1 MTVRPMEA
9 SDIETVAALEKEIF
23 PDPWS
28 EKDVGSIVHSKLSM
42 SFVALSGGELVGYLL
57 GSLIVPEGE
66 ILRIA
71 TAPSHRRRGIASR
84 LLSDVLRRMM
94 PEGLEE
100 VFLEVRESNAAA
112 RALYSDAGFA
122 VCGKRKKYYKDPE
135 EDACLMHLSLG
146 RDHLC

>member
-1 MTVRPMEA
+1 MEP
-9 SDIETVAALEKEIF
+9 SDIETVAALEREIF

-28 EKDVGSIVHSKLSM
+28 EKDVGSVVHSKLSM
-42 SFVALSGGELVGYLL
+42 SFVALSGEEIVGYLL

-71 TAPSHRRRGIASR
+71 TAPRHRRRGIGAR

-100 VFLEVRESNAAA
+100 VFLEVRESNAPA

-122 VCGKRKKYYKDPE
+122 VIGKRKKYYKDPE
-135 EDACLMHLSLG
+135 EDAVLMHLSLG
-146 RDHLC
+146 REHLC